1 MIRKRHMEEQIIL
14 VPKDAQSGPWGP
26 RALPKARH
34 LGGRLLE
41 MAYQA
46 CGAGSQRG
54 EEAAPAGRR
63 KRAVETDGDR
73 ASAGHPGAEGDH
85 RTTQVEPKAKR
96 TAAQRMAERRGLS
109 QPRVYRLLKLDR
121 TTLRYGSRCQEDV
134 ALRMRIC
141 EIAESKRRYGC
152 PRSYVRLRR
161 EGWFVNHQAAGSGT
175 AATGA
180 VLGLFRPRT
189 RGITRQ
195 GAG

>member
-1 MIRKRHMEEQIIL
+1 MGSTGGGHDSKTAHGGTDHRRAQGCSKRAL
-14 VPKDAQSGPWGP
+14 GP
-26 RALPKARH
+26 RAPPKARH

-46 CGAGSQRG
+46 CEVGSPRR

-63 KRAVETDGDR
+63 KRAVETWWR
-73 ASAGHPGAEGDH
+73 
-85 RTTQVEPKAKR
+85 
-96 TAAQRMAERRGLS
+96 
-109 QPRVYRLLKLDR
+109 
-121 TTLRYGSRCQEDV
+121 
-134 ALRMRIC
+134 
-141 EIAESKRRYGC
+141 SKRRYGC
-152 PRSYVRLRR
+152 PRNYVRLRR

-189 RGITRQ
+189 RGITSQ